1 MLRLHRFVITVAAA
15 SVVAFG
21 LPAQAGL
28 FDDTEARA
36 GIEELRKRMAEA
48 DKQTEM
54 LGRNQLD
61 FANQMETLKAEIAK
75 IRGQLE
81 VLAYEVEATQKRQKD
96 FYVDL
101 DSRLRKIEGP
111 IPTDSGTSTGGNTG
125 ASGVTGATGTTAAA
139 GSAANA
145 GAAAAQANPAAENA
159 DYETAVNALKGS
171 KYKIAAD
178 GFAAFMKKYPD
189 STLQASAHY
198 WAAYAH
204 AQLRDH
210 AKAAD
215 FFGKF
220 AAGWPTDDRVP
231 GALESQIASLEALK
245 DLKGARTATEL
256 LANKYPNSD
265 AGKRAKLKLKK
276 K

>member
-15 SVVAFG
+15 SLVAFG

-48 DKQTEM
+48 DKQAEM

-61 FANQMETLKAEIAK
+61 FANQLETLKAEIAK

-111 IPTDSGTSTGGNTG
+111 IPTDSGTSTGG
-125 ASGVTGATGTTAAA
+125 STGTAGAAATTGAA

-145 GAAAAQANPAAENA
+145 SAAAAPANPAAENA
-159 DYETAVNALKGS
+159 DYEAAVNALKGS
-171 KYKIAAD
+171 KFKVAAD

-210 AKAAD
+210 AKAAEL
-215 FFGKF
+215 FGKF
-220 AAGWPTDDRVP
+220 AAGWPSDDRVP
-231 GALESQIASLEALK
+231 GALESQIASLELLK

>member
-15 SVVAFG
+15 SLAAFG

-28 FDDTEARA
+28 FDDEVARA
-36 GIEELRKRMAEA
+36 GVEELRKRMAET
-48 DKQTEM
+48 DKQAEM

-61 FANQMETLKAEIAK
+61 FANQLESLKAEIAK

-111 IPTDSGTSTGGNTG
+111 IPTDSGTSADGNTG
-125 ASGVTGATGTTAAA
+125 AAGAA
-139 GSAANA
+139 GSAASANS
-145 GAAAAQANPAAENA
+145 AAPADPAAENA
-159 DYETAVNALKGS
+159 DYEAAVNALKGS
-171 KYKIAAD
+171 KFKVAAD

-189 STLQASAHY
+189 SSLQASAHY

-204 AQLRDH
+204 AQLREH
-210 AKAAD
+210 ARAAEL
-215 FFGKF
+215 FGKF
-220 AAGWPTDDRVP
+220 AAGWPADDRVP
-231 GALESQIASLEALK
+231 GALESQIASLETLK
-245 DLKGARTATEL
+245 DIKGARSATEL